1 MLWKLLLAACV
12 STVLRGALCSTASLR
27 RANDG
32 GGRCLYTFTVPS
44 PAEHS
49 CPEPAAVQE
58 LRRQGALQRTEMEAL
73 QTRLGLLEVLVSR
86 LAGPGG
92 AGGQGGGLEA
102 AYSATMREKTEL
114 QRERDR
120 LEAERQELQNRV
132 DRLRQENSRL
142 RLGQCAPIE
151 TPLQDPDQ
159 RPPDGSSLDYSS
171 PRFQEFKSL
180 SRLTAFSRVPLVG
193 VHSRAQTPPRGGSD
207 STGCGELV
215 WIGEPESH
223 RKADSIAG
231 KYGVWMQDPE
241 PVPPYGPEM
250 TWRLDA
256 VGSAVRQLFGYE
268 DFKQLSRG
276 FPSKVLLLPESV
288 ESTGAV
294 VYRGSLYY
302 QRRKSRT
309 LLRYDL
315 RTESMATRRELPHAG
330 FHGQYPYS
338 WGGYTDIDL
347 AVDETGL
354 WAIYSTSKAK
364 GAIVL
369 SRLDPD
375 SLEVLH
381 SWETSVRKQ
390 SVANAFVICGTLY
403 TVASYT
409 TPNTTVNYS
418 YSTESGHGRV
428 LSIPF
433 QNRYRYNSMIDY
445 NPARRQLFSW
455 DNYHMVTY
463 DVRLGTV

>member
-1 MLWKLLLAACV
+1 MLWKLFLAVCV
-12 STVLRGALCSTASLR
+12 SSVLRGTLCSTASLR

-44 PAEHS
+44 PVEHS
-49 CPEPAAVQE
+49 CPEPAAEQE

-73 QTRLGLLEVLVSR
+73 QTRLGLMEALVSR

-92 AGGQGGGLEA
+92 AGGQGRGLEA

-120 LEAERQELQNRV
+120 LEAERQELQSRV
-132 DRLRQENSRL
+132 DRLGQENSRL
-142 RLGQCAPIE
+142 RLGQCGPSA
-151 TPLQDPDQ
+151 TPLRNSDK

-171 PRFQEFKSL
+171 PGFQEFKSEVTEVRASSL
-180 SRLTAFSRVPLVG
+180 LPSPAPT
-193 VHSRAQTPPRGGSD
+193 HSDNTDTDPPS
-207 STGCGELV
+207 CGELV
-215 WIGEPESH
+215 WVGEPESH
-223 RKADSIAG
+223 RKADSISG

-241 PVPPYGPEM
+241 PVHPYGPEM

-256 VGSAVRQLFGYE
+256 VGSTVRQLFGYE
-268 DFKQLSRG
+268 DRKQLSRG

-315 RTESMATRRELPHAG
+315 RTESVAARRELPHAG

-418 YSTESGHGRV
+418 YSTESGHGRA

-433 QNRYRYNSMIDY
+433 LNRYRYNSMIDY

>member
-1 MLWKLLLAACV
+1 MWKLFLAACV
-12 STVLRGALCSTASLR
+12 SSVLRGTLCSTASLH
-27 RANDG
+27 RANDR
-32 GGRCLYTFTVPS
+32 GGRCVYTFTVPS

-49 CPEPAAVQE
+49 CPETAAEQE
-58 LRRQGALQRTEMEAL
+58 LHRQGALQRTEMEAL
-73 QTRLGLLEVLVSR
+73 QTRLGLLEALVSQ

-92 AGGQGGGLEA
+92 AVGQDGGLEA
-102 AYSATMREKTEL
+102 AYSTAMREKTEL

-120 LEAERQELQNRV
+120 LEAERQELQSRV
-132 DRLRQENSRL
+132 DRLGQENSRL
-142 RLGQCAPIE
+142 RLGQCNPPE
-151 TPLQDPDQ
+151 TPLRDPDQ

-171 PRFQEFKSL
+171 PGFQEFKSEVTEVRASSL
-180 SRLTAFSRVPLVG
+180 LPPPAPT
-193 VHSRAQTPPRGGSD
+193 HSD
-207 STGCGELV
+207 NTGCGELV
-215 WIGEPESH
+215 WVGQPESH
-223 RKADSIAG
+223 RKADSISG

-241 PVPPYGPEM
+241 PVPPYGPKM

-268 DFKQLSRG
+268 DRKQLSRG

-315 RTESMATRRELPHAG
+315 RTESVAARRELPHAG

-409 TPNTTVNYS
+409 SPNTTVNYS
-418 YSTESGHGRV
+418 YSTESGHGRA

-433 QNRYRYNSMIDY
+433 LNRYRYNSMIDY

>member
-1 MLWKLLLAACV
+1 MLWKLFLAACV
-12 STVLRGALCSTASLR
+12 SSVLRGTLCSTASLR

-49 CPEPAAVQE
+49 CPEPAAEQE
-58 LRRQGALQRTEMEAL
+58 LSRQGALQRTEMEAL
-73 QTRLGLLEVLVSR
+73 QTRLGLLEALGEP
-86 LAGPGG
+86 AGR
-92 AGGQGGGLEA
+92 AGRGWGQG
-102 AYSATMREKTEL
+102 R
-114 QRERDR
+114 
-120 LEAERQELQNRV
+120 
-132 DRLRQENSRL
+132 
-142 RLGQCAPIE
+142 
-151 TPLQDPDQ
+151 
-159 RPPDGSSLDYSS
+159 
-171 PRFQEFKSL
+171 
-180 SRLTAFSRVPLVG
+180 
-193 VHSRAQTPPRGGSD
+193 
-207 STGCGELV
+207 
-215 WIGEPESH
+215 
-223 RKADSIAG
+223 
-231 KYGVWMQDPE
+231 
-241 PVPPYGPEM
+241 
-250 TWRLDA
+250 A
-256 VGSAVRQLFGYE
+256 VGSVVRQLFGYE
-268 DFKQLSRG
+268 DRKQLSRG

-315 RTESMATRRELPHAG
+315 RTESVAARRELPHAG

-354 WAIYSTSKAK
+354 WVVYSTSKAK

-390 SVANAFVICGTLY
+390 SVANTFVICGTLY

-409 TPNTTVNYS
+409 MPNTTVNYS
-418 YSTESGHGRV
+418 YSTESGHGRA

-433 QNRYRYNSMIDY
+433 LNRYHYNSMIDY

>member
-1 MLWKLLLAACV
+1 MLWKLFLAVCV
-12 STVLRGALCSTASLR
+12 SSVLRGTLCSTASLR

-44 PAEHS
+44 PVEHS
-49 CPEPAAVQE
+49 CPEPAAEQE

-73 QTRLGLLEVLVSR
+73 QTRLGLMEALVSR

-92 AGGQGGGLEA
+92 AGGQGRGLEA

-120 LEAERQELQNRV
+120 LEAERQELQSRV
-132 DRLRQENSRL
+132 DRLGQENSRL
-142 RLGQCAPIE
+142 RLGQCGPSA
-151 TPLQDPDQ
+151 TPL
-159 RPPDGSSLDYSS
+159 RS
-171 PRFQEFKSL
+171 PGFQEFKSEVTEVRASSL
-180 SRLTAFSRVPLVG
+180 LPSPAPT
-193 VHSRAQTPPRGGSD
+193 HS
-207 STGCGELV
+207 GCGELV
-215 WIGEPESH
+215 WVGEPESH
-223 RKADSIAG
+223 RKADSISG

-241 PVPPYGPEM
+241 PVHPYGPEM

-256 VGSAVRQLFGYE
+256 VGSTVRQLFGYE
-268 DFKQLSRG
+268 DRKQLSRG

-315 RTESMATRRELPHAG
+315 RTESVAARRELPHAG

-418 YSTESGHGRV
+418 YSTESGHGRA

-433 QNRYRYNSMIDY
+433 LNRYRYNSMIDY